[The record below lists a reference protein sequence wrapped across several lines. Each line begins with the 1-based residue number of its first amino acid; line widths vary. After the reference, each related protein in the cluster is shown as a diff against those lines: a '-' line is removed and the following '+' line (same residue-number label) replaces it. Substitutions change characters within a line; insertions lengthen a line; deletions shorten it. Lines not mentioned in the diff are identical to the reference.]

1 MISIIRKPGSQSG
14 QLDKSWQSSGRHHA
28 KMTSMKAKTLT
39 AYGDDASFEA
49 AELTKLAE
57 IVDAG
62 ALEPLLDDQRVDL
75 DTVGEAYD
83 RPTSARAIGKVVVG
97 V

>member
-1 MISIIRKPGSQSG
+1 
-14 QLDKSWQSSGRHHA
+14 
-28 KMTSMKAKTLT
+28 MTSMKAKTLT
-39 AYGDDASFEA
+39 AYGDDAAFEA

>member
-1 MISIIRKPGSQSG
+1 
-14 QLDKSWQSSGRHHA
+14 
-28 KMTSMKAKTLT
+28 MTTMKAKPLT

-62 ALEPLLDDQRVDL
+62 ALKPLLDDQRFDL
-75 DTVGEAYD
+75 DTVGGAYD
-83 RPTSARAIGKVVVG
+83 RLTSGQAIGKVVVD